1 MKGENTHMPTH
12 NKSGY
17 EIRLELLQMAMSLV
31 NDRYHTSLQGQ
42 RDYAEKTGQ
51 SSYEVPEDNRVA
63 NAITIAAELYGF
75 VGTK

>member
-1 MKGENTHMPTH
+1 MPTH

-31 NDRYHTSLQGQ
+31 NDRFHVSLDNQ
-42 RDYAEKTGQ
+42 RVHAEKTGQ
-51 SSYEVPEDNRVA
+51 SSFEVPEDNRVA
-63 NAITIAAELYGF
+63 NAITIAGELYDF

>member
-31 NDRYHTSLQGQ
+31 NDRFHTSLENQ
-42 RDYAEKTGQ
+42 RVYAEKTGNPVFEMP
-51 SSYEVPEDNRVA
+51 SDDRVA
-63 NAITIAAELYGF
+63 NAITIAAELYDF

>member
-31 NDRYHTSLQGQ
+31 NDRYHTSLQSQ

-51 SSYEVPEDNRVA
+51 SSYEVPEENRVA
-63 NAITIAAELYGF
+63 NAITIASELYDF